1 MHLIKRHIH
10 LKGNL
15 SGNLTNERGSSM
27 LVASEHSKITYATR
41 ARQWKARPR
50 VRQRPDGMSDEGPGL
65 LRELHFLI
73 GQLLGRF

>member
-1 MHLIKRHIH
+1 MHLIKRHGH

-27 LVASEHSKITYATR
+27 LVEHSKITHATR
-41 ARQWKARPR
+41 ARQRKTRPR
-50 VRQRPDGMSDEGPGL
+50 ARQRPDGTPDEGPGL